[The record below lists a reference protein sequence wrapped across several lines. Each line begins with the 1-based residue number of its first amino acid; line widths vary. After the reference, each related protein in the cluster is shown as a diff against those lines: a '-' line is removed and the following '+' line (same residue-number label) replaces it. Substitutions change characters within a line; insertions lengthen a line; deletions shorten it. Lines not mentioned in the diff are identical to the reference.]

1 MGPAYEVIMDI
12 YEAIATR
19 RTVRDF
25 EDGPVPFETL
35 RRILDAG
42 LKAPTN
48 DHMRKW
54 HFVVLDDPETRR
66 ALVRAVP
73 SVSVAG
79 ARAII
84 DKWGL
89 VDKVQRDMY
98 LDGIPKQIKM
108 ILTAGALVIPC
119 FHQPWPLLQPKS
131 LSSLNGFASIWC
143 CIENILLAAAAEG
156 VFGVTRIPFDKE
168 SKTLREVLG
177 IPDDYCVPCYLVLG
191 YPKAGAKQIRQ
202 HVIDIDERISID
214 KWGSRPAGGSTG

>member
-1 MGPAYEVIMDI
+1 MMDI

-25 EDGPVPFETL
+25 DDRPVPFEVL
-35 RRILDAG
+35 CRILDAG
-42 LKAPTN
+42 LKAPSN

-54 HFVVLDDPETRR
+54 YFVVVDDVETRR
-66 ALVRAVP
+66 ALVRAIP

-89 VDKVQRDMY
+89 VDEVQREMY
-98 LDGIPKQIKM
+98 LDGIPKQVKM

-119 FHQPWPLLQPKS
+119 FHQPWPLLKPES
-131 LSSLNGFASIWC
+131 LSSLNAFASIWC

-156 VFGVTRIPFDKE
+156 VLGVTRIPFDKE
-168 SKTLREVLG
+168 SETFRTVVGVPEG
-177 IPDDYCVPCYLVLG
+177 YCVPCYLALG
-191 YPKAGAKQIRQ
+191 YPKSEAKHIKQLA
-202 HVIDIDERISID
+202 VDVDERVYVD
-214 KWGSRPAGGSTG
+214 RWGNKG

>member
-1 MGPAYEVIMDI
+1 MDI
-12 YEAIATR
+12 YEAITTR

-25 EDGPVPFETL
+25 EHRPVPFETL

-42 LKAPTN
+42 LKAPSN

-54 HFVVLDDPETRR
+54 HFVVVDDLETRQ
-66 ALVRAVP
+66 ALVRVIP

-84 DKWGL
+84 DQWGL
-89 VDKVQRDMY
+89 VDEVQREMY
-98 LDGIPKQIKM
+98 FDGIPKQVKM

-119 FHQPWPLLQPKS
+119 FHQPWPLLKPES
-131 LSSLNGFASIWC
+131 LSSLNAFASAWC

-168 SKTLREVLG
+168 SETFRTVLS
-177 IPDDYCVPCYLVLG
+177 IPEDYCVPCYLALG
-191 YPKAGAKQIRQ
+191 YPKPGAKHIRQ
-202 HVIDIDERISID
+202 HTVDVDERVYINR
-214 KWGSRPAGGSTG
+214 WGNKG

>member
-1 MGPAYEVIMDI
+1 MDV

-25 EDGPVPFETL
+25 EDRPVPFEVL

-54 HFVVLDDPETRR
+54 HFVVVNDAETRR
-66 ALVRAVP
+66 ALARVIP
-73 SVSVAG
+73 SISAAK

-89 VDKVQRDMY
+89 VDEVQREMY
-98 LDGIPKQIKM
+98 LDGIPKQVKM

-119 FHQPWPLLQPKS
+119 FHQPEPLLEPES
-131 LSSLNGFASIWC
+131 LSSLNAFASIWC
-143 CIENILLAAAAEG
+143 CIENVLLAAAAEG
-156 VFGVTRIPFDKE
+156 IFGVTRIPFDRE
-168 SKTLREVLG
+168 SKTFRTVLG
-177 IPDDYCVPCYLVLG
+177 IPEDYCVPCYLALG
-191 YPKAGAKQIRQ
+191 YPQPGAKGARQ
-202 HVIDIDERISID
+202 LAVDVDERVHID
-214 KWGSRPAGGSTG
+214 RWGNFQSS